1 MFVIH
6 IGLITLDWWSI
17 LAQTSVALSRAADT
31 YDVVFGLNLHF
42 CFFGCIF
49 DSLPCPWYKTVPL
62 SLALSPR
69 IYREVANFKPDIIH
83 ASSPGIMV
91 ILNPNICKILIV
103 ISFSSG
109 CYLFITAAWYEDS
122 RQQLGLFAVMRF
134 ALGLAPFPIC
144 SIWVGW
150 DFL

>member
-17 LAQTSVALSRAADT
+17 LAQTYVALSRASDT
-31 YDVVFGLNLHF
+31 YDVVLL
-42 CFFGCIF
+42 GCIF

-91 ILNPNICKILIV
+91 TLDPNICKILIV
-103 ISFSSG
+103 ISFSSA
-109 CYLFITAAWYEDS
+109 CYLFITS
-122 RQQLGLFAVMRF
+122 
-134 ALGLAPFPIC
+134 
-144 SIWVGW
+144 SW
-150 DFL
+150 DCLQ

>member
-17 LAQTSVALSRAADT
+17 LAQTYVALSQASDT

-42 CFFGCIF
+42 CFFFFGCIF

-91 ILNPNICKILIV
+91 TLDPNICKILIV
-103 ISFSSG
+103 ISFSSA
-109 CYLFITAAWYEDS
+109 CYLFITAACYEEIAGS
-122 RQQLGLFAVMRF
+122 SWGCLQ
-134 ALGLAPFPIC
+134 
-144 SIWVGW
+144 
-150 DFL
+150 